1 LVGNGEARAA
11 IEKLVTA
18 LGLDGRVEFSGFRPE
33 PAPDLRAADVVVIPS
48 RYDGMALTLLE
59 AMACGTAI
67 VATRVPGTSALG
79 GAGQLVPV
87 EDPESLAE
95 AVDALLA
102 DPQRRR
108 LLGAAARERAVKHY
122 SLQRSLRGILE
133 LWQGLG
139 ARPGTDSQNTESLP
153 DDTLVEKK
161 TN

>member
-1 LVGNGEARAA
+1 
-11 IEKLVTA
+11 
-18 LGLDGRVEFSGFRPE
+18 
-33 PAPDLRAADVVVIPS
+33 
-48 RYDGMALTLLE
+48 MALTLLE

-79 GAGQLVPV
+79 GAGQLIPV

-95 AVDALLA
+95 AVDTLLA

-108 LLGAAARERAVKHY
+108 LLRAAARERAVKHY